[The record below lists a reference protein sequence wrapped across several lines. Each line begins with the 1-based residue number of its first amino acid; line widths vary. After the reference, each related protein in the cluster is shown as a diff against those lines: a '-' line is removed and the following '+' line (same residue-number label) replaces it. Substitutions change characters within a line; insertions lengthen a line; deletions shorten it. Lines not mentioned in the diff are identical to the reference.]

1 MSPKP
6 PPSQQLPEA
15 LLDVL
20 IRAGLIAILA
30 IFCYLVFRPFLD
42 LMLWSLILAVMLYP
56 LQRRIAARLGHHE
69 CQAASLIVVAGLLIM
84 MVPTY
89 LLGTSLVDSAQ
100 QVTETIRSGSL
111 NIPPP
116 SESVAKWPLIGE
128 PVHDLWQQ
136 AAADLSGSIQKYRP
150 QIRELL
156 LGLLTR
162 IAGIGAGFLL
172 FIGALVITGIIM
184 TSGERGHHSAHR
196 IAARIVG
203 PERGK
208 ALVELCTATIRT
220 VAQGVIGIAFI
231 QMLLIGVGFVLKG
244 VPGAGLL
251 ALAILVLGIIQV
263 PVTLITVPVI
273 VYVFSTE
280 GVNMGSIAFAVYS
293 ILAGLVDN
301 VLKPLLLGR
310 GVDVP
315 MPVVL
320 IGALGGMATSGI
332 LGLFIGPIAL
342 AVGYRLFWQWVDNN
356 QSVSGES
363 GTSVASERNQP

>member
-6 PPSQQLPEA
+6 APDQQLPEA

-30 IFCYLVFRPFLD
+30 ISCYLVFSPFLD

-56 LQRRIAARLGHHE
+56 LQRWIAARLGHHE
-69 CQAASLIVVAGLLIM
+69 GQTASLIVVAGLLIL

-100 QVTETIRSGSL
+100 QVMETVRGGSL

-116 SESVAKWPLIGE
+116 SESVASWPVIGQ

-136 AAADLSGSIQKYRP
+136 AASDLSGSIEKYRP

-156 LGLLTR
+156 LGLLAR

-172 FIGALVITGIIM
+172 FIGALIIAGIM
-184 TSGERGHHSAHR
+184 MAFGELGHRSAHR

-203 PERGK
+203 PERGET
-208 ALVELCTATIRT
+208 LVELCTATIRT
-220 VAQGVIGIAFI
+220 VAQGVLGIAFI
-231 QMLLIGVGFVLKG
+231 QMLLIGVGFVVMG
-244 VPGAGLL
+244 IPGAGLL
-251 ALAILVLGIIQV
+251 ALAVLLLGIIQV
-263 PVTLITVPVI
+263 PATLVTIPVI
-273 VYVFSTE
+273 AYVFSSE
-280 GVNMGSIAFAVYS
+280 GPSMTTIVFAIYS

-320 IGALGGMATSGI
+320 IGALGGMVTSGI
-332 LGLFIGPIAL
+332 LGLFIGPIVL
-342 AVGYRLFWQWVDNN
+342 AVGYRLFWQWVDN
-356 QSVSGES
+356 QAPVDESSAGE
-363 GTSVASERNQP
+363 AAKQNRQ

>member
-6 PPSQQLPEA
+6 APDQQLPEA

-30 IFCYLVFRPFLD
+30 ISCYLVFSPFLD

-56 LQRRIAARLGHHE
+56 LQRRIADRLGHHE
-69 CQAASLIVVAGLLIM
+69 GQTASLIVVAGLMIL

-100 QVTETIRSGSL
+100 QVMETVRDGSL

-116 SESVAKWPLIGE
+116 SESVANWPVIGQ

-136 AAADLSGSIQKYRP
+136 AASDLSGSIEKYRP

-172 FIGALVITGIIM
+172 FIGALIIAGIM
-184 TSGERGHHSAHR
+184 MAFGELGHRSAHR

-203 PERGK
+203 PERSET
-208 ALVELCTATIRT
+208 LVELCTATIRT
-220 VAQGVIGIAFI
+220 VAQGVLGIAFI
-231 QMLLIGVGFVLKG
+231 QMLLIGVGFVVMG
-244 VPGAGLL
+244 IPGAGLL
-251 ALAILVLGIIQV
+251 ALAVLLLGIIQV
-263 PVTLITVPVI
+263 PATLITVPFI
-273 VYVFSTE
+273 VYVFSSE
-280 GVNMGSIAFAVYS
+280 GASVTTIVFAIYS

-320 IGALGGMATSGI
+320 IGALGGMVTSGI
-332 LGLFIGPIAL
+332 LGLFIGPIVL
-342 AVGYRLFWQWVDNN
+342 AVGYRLFWQWVDDQDTAN
-356 QSVSGES
+356 ES
-363 GTSVASERNQP
+363 TEPDGR